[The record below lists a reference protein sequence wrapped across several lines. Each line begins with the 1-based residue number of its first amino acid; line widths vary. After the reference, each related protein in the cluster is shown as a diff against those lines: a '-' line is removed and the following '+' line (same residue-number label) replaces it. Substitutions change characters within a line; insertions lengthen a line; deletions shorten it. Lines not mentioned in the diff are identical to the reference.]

1 MSQSITC
8 PHCNENYDLSEVLTK
23 DIEKH
28 LKEDL
33 QKELNEKSKGLQKE
47 RQQLEHLMSEFEEK
61 KKNEN
66 VLFKKRLEGELE
78 KREKDLKKEAEKE
91 QEDKIKAI
99 EKKFEEE
106 REKRKALQRLEVE
119 KMELEQK
126 LKDKDEEVALEMKK
140 EKLRIEESLTKQLS
154 EKILSREREKS
165 ELEMQKLKKQLNDQ
179 KKLTEESQRK
189 LEQGSMQTQ
198 GEILELALEQL
209 LRDSFPYDE
218 VIEVGKGRKGADC
231 ILEVKNQTGKRVG
244 RIVFESKRTKEFKKD
259 WIHKLKEDTLSD
271 QGDVSVLVTQTLP
284 KDQEMFDEKD
294 GVWICRFGEVVS
306 LVKSLREGILR
317 VARAKSSQ
325 ENKGDKKEMLYNY
338 FTSNEFRQQ
347 VETIN
352 SAYLSLKS
360 GIDRERMQMEKIWKE
375 REKQIDKVLLNSNH
389 LLGSIEGITGHN
401 TAQIE
406 E

>member
-8 PHCNENYDLSEVLTK
+8 PHCRETYDLSEVLTK

-28 LKEDL
+28 LKEGL
-33 QKELNEKSKGLQKE
+33 HKELRQK
-47 RQQLEHLMSEFEEK
+47 QTAFDQMVSEFEDK

-66 VLFKKRLEGELE
+66 ELFKKRLQGELE
-78 KREKDLKKEAEKE
+78 KREKDLKNAAEKE
-91 QEDKIKAI
+91 QEDKVKAI

-106 REKRKALQRLEVE
+106 RKKRKALQKLEVE
-119 KMELEQK
+119 KMELEKQ
-126 LKDKDEEVALEMKK
+126 LKDKDEEVALQIQK
-140 EKLRIEESLTKQLS
+140 EKLKMEESLTQQIS

-165 ELEMQKLKKQLNDQ
+165 ELEIQKLQKQLNDQ

-198 GEILELALEQL
+198 GEVMELALEQL

-218 VIEVGKGRKGADC
+218 VNEIGKGRKGADC
-231 ILEVKNQTGKRVG
+231 ILVVKNGAGKVAG
-244 RIVFESKRTKEFKKD
+244 KIVFESKRTKEFKKD
-259 WIHKLKEDTLSD
+259 WIQKLKEDTLAD

-284 KDQEMFDEKD
+284 REQEMFDEHD
-294 GVWICRFGEVVS
+294 GVWICRFSEVAS

-317 VARAKSSQ
+317 VARAKNSQ
-325 ENKGDKKEMLYNY
+325 ENKGEKKEMLYNY

-389 LLGSIEGITGHN
+389 MIGSIEGITGKY
-401 TAQIE
+401 IE
-406 E
+406 GADS

>member
-8 PHCNENYDLSEVLTK
+8 PHCHETYDLSEVLTK

-28 LKEDL
+28 LKKGL
-33 QKELNEKSKGLQKE
+33 QKELNEKEKKFEELV
-47 RQQLEHLMSEFEEK
+47 SEFEK
-61 KKNEN
+61 KKKQANE
-66 VLFKKRLEGELE
+66 LFKKRLENELE
-78 KREKDLKKEAEKE
+78 KKGADLRKEAAKE
-91 QEDKIKAI
+91 QEEKVKAI
-99 EKKFEEE
+99 QHKLEEE
-106 REKRKALQRLEVE
+106 QEKRKALQKLEVE
-119 KMELEQK
+119 KMELEKK
-126 LKDKDEEVALEMKK
+126 LKEKDEEAELEMKK
-140 EKLRIEESLTKQLS
+140 QAIRLEEELKEKLSKD
-154 EKILSREREKS
+154 ILSKEREKS
-165 ELEMQKLKKQLNDQ
+165 ELEIQKLQKQLNDQ

-198 GEILELALEQL
+198 GEILELALEQVL
-209 LRDSFPYDE
+209 NDSFPYDE
-218 VIEVGKGRKGADC
+218 VQEVGKGRKGADC
-231 ILEVKNQTGKRVG
+231 ILVVKDQLGKTAG
-244 RIVFESKRTKEFKKD
+244 RIIFESKRTKEFKKE
-259 WIHKLKEDTLSD
+259 WIPKLKEDTLSA
-271 QGDVSVLVTQTLP
+271 QGDISVLVTQTLP
-284 KDQEMFDEKD
+284 KDQSMFDQHN
-294 GVWICRFGEVVS
+294 GVWICRFNEVVS

-352 SAYLSLKS
+352 SAYLALKS

-389 LLGSIEGITGHN
+389 LIGSIEGITGHQH
-401 TAQIE
+401 TDSVPEIE

>member
-8 PHCNENYDLSEVLTK
+8 PHCRETYDLSEILTK

-28 LKEDL
+28 LKE
-33 QKELNEKSKGLQKE
+33 GLQKDLKAK
-47 RQQLEHLMSEFEEK
+47 QAAFATTVAEFEEK

-66 VLFKKRLEGELE
+66 ELFKKRLQGELS
-78 KREKDLKKEAEKE
+78 KREQSMKAEAEKE
-91 QEDKIKAI
+91 QEELVKAMQ
-99 EKKFEEE
+99 KKLEEE
-106 REKRKALQRLEVE
+106 QQKIRELKRLEVE
-119 KMELEQK
+119 KMELEKQ
-126 LKDKDEEVALEMKK
+126 LKNKDEEVALQLQK
-140 EKLRIEESLTKQLS
+140 EKLKIEESLTKQLS

-165 ELEMQKLKKQLNDQ
+165 ELEIQKLQKQLNDQ

-198 GEILELALEQL
+198 GEVLELALEQL

-218 VIEVGKGRKGADC
+218 VNEVGKGRKGADC
-231 ILEVKNQTGKRVG
+231 ILIVKNGTGKVAG
-244 RIVFESKRTKEFKKD
+244 RIVFESKRTKEFKRD
-259 WIHKLKEDTLSD
+259 WINKLKEDTLSD
-271 QGDVSVLVTQTLP
+271 RGDISVLVTQTLP
-284 KDQEMFDEKD
+284 KEQVMFNNID
-294 GVWICRFGEVVS
+294 GVWVCSFKEVAS
-306 LVKSLREGILR
+306 LVRSLREGILR
-317 VARAKSSQ
+317 VAQAKSSQ
-325 ENKGDKKEMLYNY
+325 ENKGEKKEMLYNY

-360 GIDRERMQMEKIWKE
+360 GIHRERLQMEKIWKE

-401 TAQIE
+401 SEEIGKIE
-406 E
+406 D

>member
-8 PHCNENYDLSEVLTK
+8 PHCRETYDLSEVLTK

-28 LKEDL
+28 LKEGI
-33 QKELNEKSKGLQKE
+33 QKELRQKE
-47 RQQLEHLMSEFEEK
+47 AAFDKMVAEFEDK
-61 KKNEN
+61 KKNANEM
-66 VLFKKRLEGELE
+66 FKKRLEDELG
-78 KREKDLKKEAEKE
+78 KREKDLRQDAEKE
-91 QEDKIKAI
+91 QEEKVKAI
-99 EKKFEEE
+99 QKKLEEE
-106 REKRKALQRLEVE
+106 QAKRKGYQQMEVE
-119 KMELEQK
+119 KMVLEKK
-126 LKDKDEEVALEMKK
+126 LKEKDEEVELAMKKQALKIEEELK
-140 EKLRIEESLTKQLS
+140 EKLSKD
-154 EKILSREREKS
+154 ILSKEREKS
-165 ELEMQKLKKQLNDQ
+165 ELEIQKLLKQLNDQ

-198 GEILELALEQL
+198 GEVLELALEQL

-218 VIEVGKGRKGADC
+218 VNEIGKGRKGADC
-231 ILEVKNQTGKRVG
+231 ILIVKDASGKIAG

-259 WIHKLKEDTLSD
+259 WIHKLKEDTLAD

-284 KDQEMFDEKD
+284 KDQAMFDNQD
-294 GVWICRFGEVVS
+294 GVWVCQFSEVVS
-306 LVKSLREGILR
+306 LVKSLREGVLR

-325 ENKGDKKEMLYNY
+325 ENKGEKKEMLYNY

-389 LLGSIEGITGHN
+389 LIGSIEGITGHN
-401 TAQIE
+401 VDNPLSIE